1 MGLNSHLYA
10 NYYVPFDVDVHSSA
24 HLLYTLRILWC
35 ISSTIHFTLITTN
48 KLQIHY
54 VHVQRC
60 TSLFG
65 SHRSSFRLWT
75 KIFTTACRPSRA
87 PRTAEPHACSSR
99 ASRFAEPHARP
110 SCASRTAEP
119 RARLTRASRATE
131 PHAVLSC
138 ASRTAELRARPIRA
152 SRTATPPRYC
162 RRRPPPRLC

>member
-1 MGLNSHLYA
+1 MVSSLSFYSTRREYRFTKVRQNIPFHSMGIFPLIFGE
-10 NYYVPFDVDVHSSA
+10 VRMMGA

-110 SCASRTAEP
+110 SCSSRTAEAAFP
-119 RARLTRASRATE
+119 SDPCITNHRVACPS
-131 PHAVLSC
+131 
-138 ASRTAELRARPIRA
+138 ELCV
-152 SRTATPPRYC
+152 TNY
-162 RRRPPPRLC
+162 